1 MERVYPVI
9 FTRTKDEKD
18 TVLIE
23 VPDLGILTEGYGMAD
38 AIYMARDAIGLHG
51 ITKEDMGVSI
61 AEASDIKE
69 IDLSKA
75 EFADSGESCISLVDI
90 DFDEYRKKVDNK
102 MVRKNVTIPSW
113 LNKAAEREKINVSKV
128 LQEALM
134 EKVGMVHYMLHWA
147 MHLKL
152 HWNNTAPAAAAK

>member
-1 MERVYPVI
+1 MKSVYPVI
-9 FTRTKDEKD
+9 FTMTNDEKN

-23 VPDLGILTEGYGMAD
+23 VPDLEIVSEGYGMAD

-51 ITKEDMGVSI
+51 ITQEDLGLAI
-61 AEASDIKE
+61 EEPSDIKN
-69 IDLSKA
+69 IDLSKST
-75 EFADSGESCISLVDI
+75 FADAGESCVSLVDI
-90 DFDEYRKKVDNK
+90 DFDEYRKQVDNK

-134 EKVGMVHYMLHWA
+134 EKVGMVH
-147 MHLKL
+147 
-152 HWNNTAPAAAAK
+152 

>member
-1 MERVYPVI
+1 MKSVYPVI
-9 FTRTKDEKD
+9 FTMTNDEKN

-23 VPDLGILTEGYGMAD
+23 VPDLEIVSEGYGMAD

-51 ITKEDMGVSI
+51 ITQEDLGLAI
-61 AEASDIKE
+61 EEPSDIKN
-69 IDLSKA
+69 IDLSKST
-75 EFADSGESCISLVDI
+75 FAGVGESCISLVDI
-90 DFDEYRKKVDNK
+90 DFDEYRKQVDNK

-134 EKVGMVHYMLHWA
+134 EKVGMVH
-147 MHLKL
+147 
-152 HWNNTAPAAAAK
+152 